1 MAQITKNMIIGDIL
15 KINMGVVP
23 ILLNEGM
30 HCIGCPAS
38 QGESLEEACMVHGI
52 DADALTVKLKE
63 FIAKVENEENK

>member
-52 DADALTVKLKE
+52 DVDALTVKLNE
-63 FIAKVENEENK
+63 FLANVENEENK

>member
-52 DADALTVKLKE
+52 DADALTVKLNE
-63 FIAKVENEENK
+63 FLANVENK

>member
-1 MAQITKNMIIGDIL
+1 MQKITKDMIIGDIL

-52 DADALTVKLKE
+52 DVE
-63 FIAKVENEENK
+63 EVIAKLNA

>member
-52 DADALTVKLKE
+52 DADALTVKLNQ
-63 FIAKVENEENK
+63 FLANVENEENK

>member
-1 MAQITKNMIIGDIL
+1 MAKITKDMIIGDIL

-52 DADALTVKLKE
+52 DADALTNKLNE
-63 FIAKVENEENK
+63 FIENIESSDK

>member
-30 HCIGCPAS
+30 HCIGSPAS

-52 DADALTVKLKE
+52 DADALTVKL
-63 FIAKVENEENK
+63 N

>member
-1 MAQITKNMIIGDIL
+1 MATQITKDMIIADIL
-15 KINMGVVP
+15 KVNMGCVP

-52 DADALTVKLKE
+52 AVEPLVEKLNE
-63 FIAKVENEENK
+63 FIQNVESE

>member
-52 DADALTVKLKE
+52 EVDELLKN
-63 FIAKVENEENK
+63 INEYFANK